1 MINTNSPSRQ
11 ARLKAWLLLQNIEQK
26 ALAEQL
32 GISEQLLSMTL
43 TGKRVC
49 RHRIAA
55 LAQLGIPEE
64 LLPQPPERQKP
75 GRKAPFLIH
84 A

>member
-26 ALAEQL
+26 SLAAQL

-43 TGKRVC
+43 TGKRVN
-49 RHRIAA
+49 RSRIAE
-55 LAQLGIPEE
+55 LARMGIPEE
-64 LLPQPPERQKP
+64 LLPQPSEQRKTRQKTFS
-75 GRKAPFLIH
+75 GN
-84 A
+84 